1 MRIIRAGSIFGV
13 LKLAV
18 VLATTIQSGAQ
29 MAGVAMY
36 NRPLQISS
44 WSFQCIND
52 GSKISTSCGP
62 NGDWIS
68 TNSQPGTVRLWDS
81 GTNWALMQ
89 LSSNTYDW
97 RKLDAWLDAIA
108 AHQPTTVIY
117 TFGHVPC
124 FVASVACTGNPGS
137 GHYWSTSPPV
147 DLTAAGSATFN
158 DFVKALTQHCS
169 PNGHCVKT
177 YIKYWELWN
186 EANLAQFW
194 TGTQEQLYEMFKPA
208 VAIIRN
214 NVPGAITSTP
224 PVCGG
229 NSTWMSSW
237 LNLENSRGR
246 LSDYY
251 GIHLYLSTYTPE
263 QKIEMIMKMVDAK
276 NSAGWTTTP
285 WMNTETNFVV
295 NSYVCSSQYTAA
307 NCRGQLVRWHV
318 LQYAYQGG
326 AGGAFHVG
334 WYDWPSISNGG
345 YDTYYSTMMKW
356 LAGSAFTASCSNTNT
371 VWSCPMVESNGHSA
385 LIVWNTAGTSNY
397 TPAAKYV
404 DYRSFNGTN
413 GGATTSISSGEVTK
427 IGVIPIMFEAAR

>member
-1 MRIIRAGSIFGV
+1 MRIIRAGSIFCV
-13 LKLAV
+13 LILAV

-29 MAGVAMY
+29 MAGVPMY

-81 GTNWALMQ
+81 GTNWALLQ

-124 FVASVACTGNPGS
+124 FVASVRCAGNPGS

-158 DFVKALTQHCS
+158 DFVKDLTQHCS

-214 NVPGAITSTP
+214 NVPGAITATP

-237 LNLENSRGR
+237 LNLENTKGR

-251 GIHLYLSTYTPE
+251 SIHLYLSTYTPE
-263 QKIEMIMKMVDAK
+263 QKINMIMKMVDTK
-276 NSAGWTTTP
+276 NKAGWTTTP

-307 NCRGQLVRWHV
+307 NCRG
-318 LQYAYQGG
+318 
-326 AGGAFHVG
+326 
-334 WYDWPSISNGG
+334 S
-345 YDTYYSTMMKW
+345 
-356 LAGSAFTASCSNTNT
+356 
-371 VWSCPMVESNGHSA
+371 
-385 LIVWNTAGTSNY
+385 
-397 TPAAKYV
+397 
-404 DYRSFNGTN
+404 
-413 GGATTSISSGEVTK
+413 
-427 IGVIPIMFEAAR
+427 